1 MLKSNSIH
9 YKIKNL
15 NITSDKKDIC
25 IFSKPFSNSSYYII
39 KAKTHLGTNIYLG
52 YYNGTVTMKT
62 NYKSAYKF
70 NTKQKGIAMIYNQ
83 ASKEFRNSIVLDT
96 LRIVE
101 VTADAIIT
109 GYYKVV
115 A

>member
-1 MLKSNSIH
+1 MLACSNTFH

-15 NITSDKKDIC
+15 NKKNAC
-25 IFSKPFSNSSYYII
+25 IFSKPLENNSYYIL
-39 KAKTHLGTNIYLG
+39 KAKTHLGTSVYLG
-52 YYNGTVTMKT
+52 YSNGIATIET

-70 NTKQKGIAMIYNQ
+70 YTKQKGIAMIYNQ

-101 VTADAIIT
+101 VTADAIVT
-109 GYYKVV
+109 GYYKIV

>member
-15 NITSDKKDIC
+15 NITSDRKDVC

-52 YYNGTVTMKT
+52 YYNGTVTMET

-83 ASKEFRNSIVLDT
+83 VANDFKNSIVEDT
-96 LRIVE
+96 IRLVE
-101 VTADAIIT
+101 ITADAFIT
-109 GYYKVV
+109 AYYKIV